1 VRRFKKRDTN
11 DEIRDTRHVPLVIA
25 HRGASAAVPENTC
38 LAVTTAIDLGADMVE
53 VDVQLTADAHP
64 VIFHDWHCGR
74 VARSRTLSRR
84 KLASLDVANTSLRD
98 LQGLDVGLWKARK
111 YIGLSIPT
119 LAELLAACGG
129 RVALNLELKVAPRD
143 ERRRPVLVERV
154 SAALERYAGRKDV
167 LLSSFDAA
175 ALRLTREQDS
185 SQRIGVL
192 PQDTLQATMR
202 LADRLDAYSVHLR
215 CGEARPAVIRA
226 AHEQGRRVFAYTAD
240 RAFTMRRLI
249 AAGIDGI
256 FTNQPE
262 RLAQLVKR
270 EMGSRKRVNTRES

>member
-1 VRRFKKRDTN
+1 VVVNPQTGSSPHPTKRFTP
-11 DEIRDTRHVPLVIA
+11 HVSRFTGPLIIA
-25 HRGASAAVPENTC
+25 HRGASAAIPENTC

-74 VARSRTLSRR
+74 IGRSRTLSRR
-84 KLASLDVANTSLRD
+84 GLAALDVANASLRD
-98 LQGLDVGLWKARK
+98 LQRLDVGRWKGRK
-111 YIGLSIPT
+111 FAGLNMPT
-119 LAELLAACGG
+119 LEELLAVCGG

-143 ERRRPVLVERV
+143 GRRRPVLVERV
-154 SAALERYAGRKDV
+154 AAALEHYAGRKDV

-175 ALRLTREQDS
+175 ALRLAREQDS

-249 AAGIDGI
+249 AAGIDGL
-256 FTNQPE
+256 FTNHPA
-262 RLAQLVKR
+262 RLIRIVKR
-270 EMGSRKRVNTRES
+270 KA